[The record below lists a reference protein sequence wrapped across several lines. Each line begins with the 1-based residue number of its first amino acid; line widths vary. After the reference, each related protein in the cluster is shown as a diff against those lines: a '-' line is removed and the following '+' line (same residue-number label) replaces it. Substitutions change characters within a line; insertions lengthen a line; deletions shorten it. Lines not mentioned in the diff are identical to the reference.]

1 MRRDCLIFQFSVPPN
16 ASLTLL
22 CLHSFPAVLVS
33 YLSPSWAGIIFFLKW
48 SESST
53 KLKPFGF
60 QFLLCPLLVY
70 LLLDHTPALL
80 HRTKYVYKNTCASL
94 VPLDDMTSSCLFFP
108 PALMFFL
115 KMSPSSW
122 RAFSPLP
129 PPSSSSREGRSFEF
143 LSLAQLKHTELSFLD
158 TFCPVFT
165 GPGDLPCNY
174 GLFHVIFLPRQ
185 QLPPWAEETMAKGP

>member
-1 MRRDCLIFQFSVPPN
+1 MSSFFPCCPCFLSFSFLGWDN
-16 ASLTLL
+16 
-22 CLHSFPAVLVS
+22 F
-33 YLSPSWAGIIFFLKW
+33 FFLKW

-70 LLLDHTPALL
+70 LLLDHTAALL

-122 RAFSPLP
+122 RAFSPP
-129 PPSSSSREGRSFEF
+129 PHPPSSSSREGCSFEF